1 MDEKA
6 YEAVKAYLD
15 ALLAGKPPAW
25 EQLPD
30 ISLYMDQ
37 VVSYLERQLG
47 GLFAAEDERSITPS
61 MINNYV
67 KAKIVPRAESK
78 KYNQEHIA
86 LLLSIFTLKR
96 ALSVQ
101 DLGALLDGKP
111 EAGSYREFYELFR
124 KALIECAASTAEE
137 IFAGLGIKKS
147 ERALSGEAE
156 EKANIANIDES
167 KLREL
172 ALKLA
177 VEASLRSLAAER
189 LLAIARSREL
199 SGTQKPS
206 GSQKP
211 SNSRALSTAQ
221 EPSSRREAKK
231 A

>member
-47 GLFAAEDERSITPS
+47 GLFAAEDERAITPS

-137 IFAGLGIKKS
+137 IFAGLGIEKG
-147 ERALSGEAE
+147 EGALSGEAA
-156 EKANIANIDES
+156 EKMNSANIDES

-189 LLAIARSREL
+189 LLAIAQSREP
-199 SGTQKPS
+199 SRTQRPS
-206 GSQKP
+206 S
-211 SNSRALSTAQ
+211 SRALSAVQ
-221 EPSSRREAKK
+221 EPSGKREAKK
-231 A
+231 G

>member
-1 MDEKA
+1 MDENA
-6 YEAVKAYLD
+6 YEAVKAYLN
-15 ALLAGKPPAW
+15 ALLAEKPPAW

-47 GLFAAEDERSITPS
+47 GLFASENERSITPS

-86 LLLSIFTLKR
+86 LLLSVFTLKR

-111 EAGSYREFYELFR
+111 KAGSYREFYELFR
-124 KALIECAASTAEE
+124 KALIECAASTAKE
-137 IFAGLGIKKS
+137 IFAGLGIEKS
-147 ERALSGEAE
+147 EGALSGEAA
-156 EKANIANIDES
+156 EKMKSANIDES

-177 VEASLRSLAAER
+177 VDASLRSLAAER
-189 LLAIARSREL
+189 LLAIVESHKL
-199 SGTQKPS
+199 
-206 GSQKP
+206 
-211 SNSRALSTAQ
+211 
-221 EPSSRREAKK
+221 
-231 A
+231 

>member
-1 MDEKA
+1 MNENA

-30 ISLYMDQ
+30 INLYMDQ

-47 GLFAAEDERSITPS
+47 GLFAIEDERAITPS

-86 LLLSIFTLKR
+86 LLLSVFTLKR

-101 DLGALLDGKP
+101 DLAALLNGKP

-124 KALIECAASTAEE
+124 KALIECEASTAEE
-137 IFAGLGIKKS
+137 IIAGLGIEKG
-147 ERALSGEAE
+147 ERAQHGEAGE
-156 EKANIANIDES
+156 NMNSANISES
-167 KLREL
+167 KIREL

-189 LLAIARSREL
+189 LLAIAQRRGPSKAQSQPNTRE
-199 SGTQKPS
+199 SSAAQAPS
-206 GSQKP
+206 GKGETK
-211 SNSRALSTAQ
+211 NG
-221 EPSSRREAKK
+221 
-231 A
+231 

>member
-47 GLFAAEDERSITPS
+47 GLFAAEDERAITPS

-78 KYNQEHIA
+78 KYNHEHIA
-86 LLLSIFTLKR
+86 LLLSVFTLKR

-101 DLGALLDGKP
+101 DLGALLDGKL

-137 IFAGLGIKKS
+137 IFAGLGIEKGES
-147 ERALSGEAE
+147 ALSEEAA
-156 EKANIANIDES
+156 EKANSANIDQS

-189 LLAIARSREL
+189 LLAIAQSREL
-199 SGTQKPS
+199 SGSKKPS
-206 GSQKP
+206 S
-211 SNSRALSTAQ
+211 SRTLSTAQ
-221 EPSSRREAKK
+221 EPSGKREAKK
-231 A
+231 GQ

>member
-1 MDEKA
+1 
-6 YEAVKAYLD
+6 
-15 ALLAGKPPAW
+15 
-25 EQLPD
+25 
-30 ISLYMDQ
+30 MDQ

-47 GLFAAEDERSITPS
+47 GLFAAEDERAITPS

-86 LLLSIFTLKR
+86 LLLSVFTLKR

-101 DLGALLDGKP
+101 DLGALLNGKP

-137 IFAGLGIKKS
+137 IVAGLGIEKS
-147 ERALSGEAE
+147 ESALSGEAA
-156 EKANIANIDES
+156 EKMNSANIDES

-189 LLAIARSREL
+189 LLAIAQSREL
-199 SGTQKPS
+199 S

-221 EPSSRREAKK
+221 ETSGKREAKK
-231 A
+231 G

>member
-1 MDEKA
+1 MNENA

-30 ISLYMDQ
+30 INLYMDQ

-47 GLFAAEDERSITPS
+47 GLFAIEDERAITPS

-86 LLLSIFTLKR
+86 LLLSVFTLKR

-101 DLGALLDGKP
+101 DLAALLNGKP

-124 KALIECAASTAEE
+124 KALIECEASTAEE
-137 IFAGLGIKKS
+137 IIAGLGIEK
-147 ERALSGEAE
+147 GEHAQHGKL
-156 EKANIANIDES
+156 EK
-167 KLREL
+167 
-172 ALKLA
+172 
-177 VEASLRSLAAER
+177 
-189 LLAIARSREL
+189 
-199 SGTQKPS
+199 T
-206 GSQKP
+206 
-211 SNSRALSTAQ
+211 
-221 EPSSRREAKK
+221 
-231 A
+231 

>member
-1 MDEKA
+1 
-6 YEAVKAYLD
+6 
-15 ALLAGKPPAW
+15 
-25 EQLPD
+25 
-30 ISLYMDQ
+30 
-37 VVSYLERQLG
+37 
-47 GLFAAEDERSITPS
+47 
-61 MINNYV
+61 
-67 KAKIVPRAESK
+67 
-78 KYNQEHIA
+78 
-86 LLLSIFTLKR
+86 
-96 ALSVQ
+96 
-101 DLGALLDGKP
+101 LDGKP

-137 IFAGLGIKKS
+137 IFAGLGIEKS
-147 ERALSGEAE
+147 ESALSGEAA
-156 EKANIANIDES
+156 EKMNSANIDES

-189 LLAIARSREL
+189 LLAIAQSREL
-199 SGTQKPS
+199 S